1 MMIIRTI
8 GELKNLIKN
17 LPNDTPIAKY
27 HCDIEQDGYLPMLR
41 VRLENMVLEEK
52 ETRDACDYTP
62 YTYEVFSP
70 THDDTG
76 TLCFLVGQ

>member
-17 LPNDTPIAKY
+17 LPNDMPIAKY
-27 HCDIEQDGYLPMLR
+27 HCDIEKDGYLPVLR
-41 VRLENMVLEEK
+41 VRLENAILVEK
-52 ETRDACDYTP
+52 ETQDACDYTP
-62 YTYEVFSP
+62 YTYKVFSL

-76 TLCFLVGQ
+76 TLCFLIGQ